1 MNTVSYFGTSAL
13 VVFAIVG
20 NLGQMGFLHTPGEA
34 RLLGLPESLG
44 LPTECATRCQQTSN
58 EAIEGDCRRVQEEDR
73 NLLPS

>member
-1 MNTVSYFGTSAL
+1 MTYEVD
-13 VVFAIVG
+13 
-20 NLGQMGFLHTPGEA
+20 
-34 RLLGLPESLG
+34 